1 MVHTREQKSAGLIQ
15 KCMESVNSVLG
26 DTNLWNNLSFSLY
39 AVLSICYMV
48 VTSDE
53 WIKSEIGVSAD
64 WYIAIE
70 HWRSS
75 SIRIIFVN
83 YQTSKV

>member
-1 MVHTREQKSAGLIQ
+1 MVHTREQKSAELIQ
-15 KCMESVNSVLG
+15 KCIESVNSVLG

-53 WIKSEIGVSAD
+53 WIKSEIEVSAD
-64 WYIAIE
+64 WCIAIE

-83 YQTSKV
+83 YQTSKL

>member
-1 MVHTREQKSAGLIQ
+1 MVHTREQKSAELIQ
-15 KCMESVNSVLG
+15 KCIESVNSVLG

-39 AVLSICYMV
+39 TVLSICYMV

-53 WIKSEIGVSAD
+53 WIKSEIEVSAD
-64 WYIAIE
+64 WCIAIE

-83 YQTSKV
+83 YQTSKL